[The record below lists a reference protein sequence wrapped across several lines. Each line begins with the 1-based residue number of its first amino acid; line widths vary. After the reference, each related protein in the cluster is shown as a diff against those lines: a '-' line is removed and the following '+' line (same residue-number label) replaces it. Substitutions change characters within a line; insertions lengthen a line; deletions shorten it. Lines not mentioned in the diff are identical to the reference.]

1 MTLSEADR
9 RIITQARELA
19 TLGSASAVRQR
30 FGATAASAT
39 TTGVAY
45 AEAFRAAQHLLTE
58 LATLA
63 ERLAGETEKAIPA
76 CPRCGASELDAAQTD
91 AWRCLVC
98 GQEWETSSQ

>member
-9 RIITQARELA
+9 RIITLARELA
-19 TLGSASAVRQR
+19 TLGSATAVRQR

-45 AEAFRAAQHLLTE
+45 VEAFREAQHLLTE

-63 ERLAGETEKAIPA
+63 ERLAGETEKWSIPGFMHTWFCVTQLRQVA
-76 CPRCGASELDAAQTD
+76 L
-91 AWRCLVC
+91 L
-98 GQEWETSSQ
+98 

>member
-19 TLGSASAVRQR
+19 TLGSA
-30 FGATAASAT
+30 TAASAT

-45 AEAFRAAQHLLTE
+45 VEAFREAQHLLTE

-76 CPRCGASELDAAQTD
+76 CPRCGATELDAAQTD